1 MFVKFETSS
10 TVDRKG
16 FMAYIHRIGKL
27 ISLKISEK
35 VAKGEKSKLFYFIY
49 YCTDDNC
56 QYWKNLQDMTLSSP
70 NYPKWYNADG
80 IGCEWL
86 ISAPEGFI
94 IALEFNHFH
103 VRYLLDFVKK
113 FVLTLCN
120 ICFSTY

>member
-1 MFVKFETSS
+1 MFVKFESTS

-16 FMAYIHRIGKL
+16 FRAFIHRIGKL

-35 VAKGEKSKLFYFIY
+35 VAKGENQNYFILSII
-49 YCTDDNC
+49 TDDNC

-80 IGCEWL
+80 VGCEWL

-94 IALEFNHFH
+94 IALEFNNFT
-103 VRYLLDFVKK
+103 VSYL
-113 FVLTLCN
+113 
-120 ICFSTY
+120 

>member
-1 MFVKFETSS
+1 MFVKFESNS

-16 FMAYIHRIGKL
+16 FRAFIHRIGKL
-27 ISLKISEK
+27 ISLKNCEK
-35 VAKGEKSKLFYFIY
+35 ITRGNQNYFLSII
-49 YCTDDNC
+49 TDDNC

-80 IGCEWL
+80 VGCEWL

-103 VRYLLDFVKK
+103 VRYVLDFVKEIY
-113 FVLTLCN
+113 FNTLQHLFFH
-120 ICFSTY
+120 ILVI